1 MGTKIYNETVTLDKE
16 LERRLIEVYAK
27 HLDIYNDCLKMLKS
41 DPTVDFSKLRTV
53 VRLRL
58 LDEPPGTYI
67 EDCILNEIYY
77 MEKQHRDR
85 EIAFRTLD
93 GVNYLTL
100 RVSSYNNNVTKYN
113 PEEKTLELKGFPGV
127 IRLPKALPYSPG
139 VYLNISYSGRRKN
152 FTVSVFE

>member
-41 DPTVDFSKLRTV
+41 DPSVDFSKLRTV

-77 MEKQHRDR
+77 MEKQYRDR

-100 RVSSYNNNVTKYN
+100 RV
-113 PEEKTLELKGFPGV
+113 
-127 IRLPKALPYSPG
+127 
-139 VYLNISYSGRRKN
+139 
-152 FTVSVFE
+152 